1 MEKGSSLHF
10 DKSLQTPL
18 LLSWNCRRGT
28 SLVCKACSG
37 GDDACDADLKA
48 CPGMADM
55 SSGLRGTGLD
65 ILGQPSLG
73 PACPKT
79 AGPAK
84 LPEPLLPAPHT
95 QWPWGPIPGEVQT
108 GHHQSF

>member
-18 LLSWNCRRGT
+18 LLSRNCRRGT

-37 GDDACDADLKA
+37 GDDSCDADLKA

-55 SSGLRGTGLD
+55 SSRLRGTGLD
-65 ILGQPSLG
+65 ILGAAQPG
-73 PACPKT
+73 PGLSKDCWT
-79 AGPAK
+79 
-84 LPEPLLPAPHT
+84 
-95 QWPWGPIPGEVQT
+95 
-108 GHHQSF
+108 S